1 MSKLLMYRQLNIT
14 KLQLLSDLIIQSS
27 LANLYFILKSY
38 HRHVSNTI
46 YLFFIYNKYLKW
58 VHVHRQNSN
67 TIYMLKN
74 TIELGKSIFLK
85 AKRQP
90 LAGLVQKYQ
99 KYSYKILTQTTM
111 YCILFYHCKNK
122 I

>member
-1 MSKLLMYRQLNIT
+1 MYRQLNIT